1 MIWVSRVIFVNLS
14 AMFIRKK
21 PNKSG
26 SISVQIISKY
36 KNRYKLVRTVGCSK
50 DANEIE
56 ELINQ
61 AKIEKATIESQES
74 LFIFEKDSMLLD
86 YISNISNS
94 QVKTIG
100 PELVFGRIYDKIGYN
115 TIPNKIFR
123 HIVISRLSFPLSKL
137 KTTEYLYRYQG
148 IELKVDKI
156 YRFMDELS
164 DKYKSEVEQISY
176 NRTKELLGGKIGIVF
191 YDMTTLYFEASDEDD
206 LRRTGFSKDGK
217 HSNPQIYLGLLVG
230 LNGYAIGYD
239 IYEGDIYEGNTLI
252 PFIERICG
260 KFDINKPVIV
270 ADSGLLSTKN
280 IEYLNKLGYEYIL
293 GGRIKNEDAELKISI
308 LNLSKQDEQIHELK
322 RKNGDRLLITY
333 SESRAKKDR
342 KTREKGLARLEKRM
356 KSNNLSKK
364 DINNKGYNKYLKMT
378 GEIKIEIDYDK
389 YKADAL
395 WDGLKGYVTN
405 TKLTAKDVVANYS
418 NLWQIE
424 YAFRMSKT
432 DLRIR
437 PIYHRIR
444 RRIEAHICISFAAY
458 SIYKDLERALKL
470 KNSEISVRNAYEL
483 SQNIYQI
490 EIILPESKSLQKIL
504 LKLSDKQ
511 QELIKIVDEIF

>member
-1 MIWVSRVIFVNLS
+1 M
-14 AMFIRKK
+14 
-21 PNKSG
+21 
-26 SISVQIISKY
+26 
-36 KNRYKLVRTVGCSK
+36 
-50 DANEIE
+50 
-56 ELINQ
+56 
-61 AKIEKATIESQES
+61 
-74 LFIFEKDSMLLD
+74 
-86 YISNISNS
+86 
-94 QVKTIG
+94 
-100 PELVFGRIYDKIGYN
+100 
-115 TIPNKIFR
+115 
-123 HIVISRLSFPLSKL
+123 
-137 KTTEYLYRYQG
+137 
-148 IELKVDKI
+148 
-156 YRFMDELS
+156 
-164 DKYKSEVEQISY
+164 
-176 NRTKELLGGKIGIVF
+176 
-191 YDMTTLYFEASDEDD
+191 
-206 LRRTGFSKDGK
+206 
-217 HSNPQIYLGLLVG
+217 
-230 LNGYAIGYD
+230 
-239 IYEGDIYEGNTLI
+239 
-252 PFIERICG
+252 
-260 KFDINKPVIV
+260 
-270 ADSGLLSTKN
+270 STKN